1 MSSIT
6 EKSQNSLVRD
16 NTMGTRENQRT
27 TGDTKNSR
35 PLTLELDDKTDDK
48 DLGKVT
54 EHDDTRGLLLSVLK
68 LGESEKDRSP
78 MDSEYQE
85 NNDEPRVK
93 NVIKGMS
100 LIITGEAG
108 QDEFDMKRLFAA
120 VSSGDV
126 AQLNGLEGYL
136 RRSMKHLTDTEYQP
150 KGKTALLKAL
160 LNLKDGRNDAVE
172 CLLGIAEN
180 MGDLNGFVNAAYT
193 DSYYKGQ
200 TALHVAIE
208 RRSKYFV
215 ELLVQKGADV
225 HAKACGKFFQL
236 HKGHCFYFG
245 ELPLSLAACTSQKDI
260 VDFLLDNRYKNADV
274 REPDSRGN
282 IVLHA
287 LVMVADNSPENTDF
301 IIKMYD
307 HILTRTAQLH
317 PKVKLEEMEN
327 KQGLTPIKLAAK
339 TGKIELLK
347 HILHREF
354 HDSNRHLSRKFT
366 EWAYG
371 PVGSSLYD
379 LSSLDTFEK
388 NSILQIVVYGTKI
401 PNRLEMLQLEPLN
414 QLLEEKWKRFVYPV
428 FLFSFVAYLIYLGI
442 FCTVAYFRKDQV
454 KGSNGSGPP
463 YPVNDNLEDHLLL
476 SGQIILLLASVC
488 FFLTGLMNFRT
499 RHPRLG
505 PLLIDGFFDLLFV
518 LQAVLFMACTAFYLC
533 GRMEYLGCMVLC
545 LALSWVNLLYYSRG
559 SKNMGIYSVMIQ
571 KLILGDMSR
580 FLLVYMVF
588 LVGYSAAIV
597 TLVVEPE
604 VLECLRRK
612 EQNHCSDPTHISIII
627 GICMELF
634 KFAIGIGNVEFTG
647 KCLGD
652 KVVVYVLLISYIVL
666 TYILLLNMLIALMN
680 KTVAKTSEESTNIW
694 RLQRAI
700 AILDIERRLPKCL
713 KRRLRS
719 GVEKDLGQGSEED
732 RRWCFRVEE
741 VNWTKWNMCLRI
753 MNEDPGNRDLL
764 IGTPSSVRVAGTRW
778 RRPGPWAPRFLGHFT
793 QHWSQQE
800 HQGQE
805 LDPLSSSPVK
815 TKSHA

>member
-1 MSSIT
+1 MGSPKNQ
-6 EKSQNSLVRD
+6 EKKPFRLEVDDRTDEEREQAKEKDKGLWASALR
-16 NTMGTRENQRT
+16 MGA
-27 TGDTKNSR
+27 
-35 PLTLELDDKTDDK
+35 
-48 DLGKVT
+48 
-54 EHDDTRGLLLSVLK
+54 
-68 LGESEKDRSP
+68 SEKDRRP

-85 NNDEPRVK
+85 DLEDTSPKIKINRNFMKDISGVK
-93 NVIKGMS
+93 
-100 LIITGEAG
+100 GEAS
-108 QDEFDMKRLFAA
+108 QDKDKFDMKRLFAA

-136 RRSMKHLTDTEYQP
+136 QRSMKHLIDSEYQP

-160 LNLKDGRNDAVE
+160 LNLKDGRNDTIQS
-172 CLLGIAEN
+172 LLDIAER
-180 MGDLNGFVNAAYT
+180 MGDLEEFVNAAHT
-193 DSYYKGQ
+193 DPYYKGQ

-215 ELLVQKGADV
+215 ELLVQKGVDV

-260 VDFLLDNRYKNADV
+260 VDFLLDNRYQNADV
-274 REPDSRGN
+274 RETDSRGN

-347 HILHREF
+347 HILQREF
-354 HDSNRHLSRKFT
+354 QGSNRHLSRKFN

-371 PVGSSLYD
+371 PVCSSLYD
-379 LSSLDTFEK
+379 LSSVDSFEK
-388 NSILQIVVYGTKI
+388 KSVLEIVVYGTEI

-428 FLFSFVAYLIYLGI
+428 FLFSFVAYVMYLCI
-442 FCTVAYFRKDQV
+442 FSTVAYYRKDQV
-454 KGSNGSGPP
+454 EGSNGSGPP
-463 YPVNDNLEDHLLL
+463 YPVDDNLEDYLLL
-476 SGQIILLLASVC
+476 SGHIILLLASVY
-488 FFLTGLMNFRT
+488 FFIRVILDFR
-499 RHPRLG
+499 RKRPSLG
-505 PLLIDGFFDLLFV
+505 TFLVDGFSEFLFFI
-518 LQAVLFMACTAFYLC
+518 QAVLFMACAAFYLC

-571 KLILGDMSR
+571 KLILGDISR
-580 FLLVYMVF
+580 FLFVYMVF
-588 LVGYSAAIV
+588 LLGFSAAIV
-597 TLVVEPE
+597 TLLDDPE
-604 VLECLRRK
+604 KTSPNPKARLIITPCGK
-612 EQNHCSDPTHISIII
+612 PTYKNFYFTTL
-627 GICMELF
+627 ELF
-634 KFAIGIGNVEFTG
+634 KFAIGMGDLEFTDHYHY
-647 KCLGD
+647 KE
-652 KVVVYVLLISYIVL
+652 VFYVLLISYIVL

-680 KTVAKTSEESTNIW
+680 KTVEKTSEESTNIW

-700 AILDIERRLPKCL
+700 TILDIERRLPKCL
-713 KRRLRS
+713 KRRFRS

-741 VNWTKWNMCLRI
+741 VNWNKWNSVMGI
-753 MNEDPGNRDLL
+753 IHEDPGNQDTSILSPPLL
-764 IGTPSSVRVAGTRW
+764 RQGTERRW
-778 RRPGPWAPRFLGHFT
+778 RGFLRDFSLRRTHHGR
-793 QHWSQQE
+793 Q

-805 LDPLSSSPVK
+805 MGLLPP
-815 TKSHA
+815 SHV